1 MSSAA
6 ENLLHL
12 AYGET
17 LAKEVAPFG
26 IRVLTIIPGG
36 FFTEGTTGKPLPPTH
51 TFKFDDYKPLHDYFT
66 NYLNTF
72 PNSQLGDPNK
82 YAELV
87 LDVVRGEG
95 QMRTAGGELRP
106 WPERLVVG
114 SDAIADIKGAFSN
127 WEKSIEEYEDLA
139 KSTDMRQLPKA

>member
-1 MSSAA
+1 LIPFPPS
-6 ENLLHL
+6 L

-36 FFTEGTTGKPLPPTH
+36 YFTEGTTGNPIPPTD
-51 TFKFDDYKPLHDYFT
+51 TFTFDDYKPLHDTFT
-66 NYLNTF
+66 NYLETF
-72 PNSQLGDPNK
+72 PNSQLGDPKK

-87 LDVVRGEG
+87 VDVVRGEG
-95 QMRTAGGELRP
+95 QMRRADGGLRP

-114 SDAIADIKGAFSN
+114 SDAVAEIRRTFAS
-127 WEKSIEEYEDLA
+127 WEKTLEEYGDLA
-139 KSTDMRQLPKA
+139 SSTDMREFVPPKV